1 MLYVIDVS
9 QSVEHEHPQALEFLR
24 KDCTNVVDFFRK
36 HLGPKAVFTVRELFE
51 FVVKERGVLESEI
64 GKNDAVDIDLL
75 LDAYLDE
82 IHDGLKNRP
91 TPTPQTEIDDEVFK
105 QVYIPISFTEI
116 VDVEAQL
123 CKMDNWD
130 KRDSAAYTSIIKI
143 DTLASTA
150 DDLSEICCT
159 LSDSQVEGSD
169 SDNES
174 ESDESYNFIE
184 KELKGKKFEDK
195 DLKKERKQA
204 VKDDKSE
211 KRKIKM
217 PKSVKKR
224 KLKVAA
230 DKKKK

>member
-1 MLYVIDVS
+1 MIDVS

-36 HLGPKAVFTVRELFE
+36 HLGPTQVFTVRELFE
-51 FVVKERGVLESEI
+51 FVVKEKSVLQTELGQVIED
-64 GKNDAVDIDLL
+64 NDVLL
-75 LDAYLDE
+75 ELYLFQAHSN
-82 IHDGLKNRP
+82 IKQRP
-91 TPTPQTEIDDEVFK
+91 IPTPQTEIDDEVFK

-123 CKMDNWD
+123 RKMDNWD
-130 KRDSAAYTSIIKI
+130 ARDSEAYKSIIKMEPVPV
-143 DTLASTA
+143 LEVEESSSCAP
-150 DDLSEICCT
+150 
-159 LSDSQVEGSD
+159 SDSEEDDISSD
-169 SDNES
+169 SDA
-174 ESDESYNFIE
+174 SYNFVE
-184 KELKGKKFEDK
+184 REPKGKKYEDK
-195 DLKKERKQA
+195 ESKKERKQA

-230 DKKKK
+230 EKKKK